1 MSWWTPSWLPTLPSL
16 DFSLPSGIQKRFLSF
31 ALRQALG
38 HLLKPGQLDTQ
49 QVDSQIG
56 SGFVQIR
63 DVELDNDVRSHSV
76 SADRVLNRGQAIN
89 ALIAGLPIRLHDGSV
104 GKVTARIPWPN
115 PLTSA
120 VGLSLESLHLTF
132 ILEPT
137 VSLNRRPPTAAD
149 VAESVASVAETFLHD
164 ELDSQEEAEL
174 FGSFHP
180 ELAASIESVDHVP
193 GGLDPFL
200 GEGEGRGEHDPPGVS
215 IFATLVER
223 LLSRFQFDATDIK
236 ITLVHPEHASF
247 TVSVPAIRYSS
258 ELAEDHARNAQHD
271 PSAGE
276 AQAQT
281 PSGATRT
288 VSVTGITV
296 TTRCL
301 RPPSPEPMLA
311 STTSTASYHPH
322 TINASPMASLPPSPL
337 SDSDIDEETTMLM
350 SQSLAGLPPRP
361 ISPSSSVSSSMYQS
375 AISNASMAYSRAL
388 PFDAE
393 RPTSPPLESSN
404 ASRPLQTGNPRSS
417 MPPRLG
423 IITQEIED
431 EMLLSFGTEPIVV
444 RLLTPTPTRKAKPR
458 KSHSEEQTSS
468 STEPAKVRVSSQ
480 GPVETEAMKLEVSI
494 GVVAIGLRARH
505 IRSIL
510 DVAHLWSTHTPEPQ
524 APVEPKEI
532 GSSRPLAEH
541 VDVNLRLKG
550 LVLVLLPTP
559 NDKLLNASSEFFRH
573 PLVPPNLAHGYVR
586 LHLDDLS
593 ASLSMR
599 PTPGPSSL
607 RRAIPGFS
615 GSTITATAS
624 LSELSAFAFLRG
636 SKSTMDGLRAV
647 PLLITDPNLSSHY
660 DVSHIHPDLRQPDG
674 DVDLPAFDVVDWTDE
689 ANWTSSGKLSLWRT
703 KLPQARPTSTAGNEL
718 GQSPR
723 NTGQSYSPS
732 SPRVSAGTSPR
743 RTAQVHAPISRSAV
757 VVKLT
762 MSTAPSKQQ
771 SRRKGKE
778 PATGVTVDVDIAP
791 LHIFADLSAVLG
803 AEGEPTG
810 VSETMRFLDEVSV
823 SDITPASTGLAGD
836 SGDVQDEDDDAE
848 TPPATPRARQN
859 FFQQQHELD
868 RERERKRLEKL
879 VMEDLDLEYDYGQAT
894 SERKKDVKTHRRKA
908 SP

>member
-63 DVELDNDVRSHSV
+63 DVELDNDVRPRFV
-76 SADRVLNRGQAIN
+76 STDRVLSSGQAIN
-89 ALIAGLPIRLHDGSV
+89 ALIAGLPIQLHDGSV

-149 VAESVASVAETFLHD
+149 AAESVASVAETFLHD
-164 ELDSQEEAEL
+164 ELDSQEETEL

-247 TVSVPAIRYSS
+247 TVSVPVVRYSS
-258 ELAEDHARNAQHD
+258 ELGDDHARNAQHD
-271 PSAGE
+271 HLACK
-276 AQAQT
+276 AQAQP

-301 RPPSPEPMLA
+301 SPPSPEPMLS
-311 STTSTASYHPH
+311 STTSTASFHPH
-322 TINASPMASLPPSPL
+322 ATTSFKASPASPLPPSPL
-337 SDSDIDEETTMLM
+337 SDSDIDEETTMRM

-375 AISNASMAYSRAL
+375 AISNASMAYSRGSL
-388 PFDAE
+388 VDVEP
-393 RPTSPPLESSN
+393 PVSPPLETIE
-404 ASRPLQTGNPRSS
+404 ATRPLQMGNPRSS
-417 MPPRLG
+417 VPPRLG

-444 RLLTPTPTRKAKPR
+444 RLSTPAPVRKVRIGKLRP
-458 KSHSEEQTSS
+458 EDQTSS
-468 STEPAKVRVSSQ
+468 SGEPAKVRVPSQ
-480 GPVETEAMKLEVSI
+480 SAAEPEAMKLDISV
-494 GVVAIGLRARH
+494 GVIAIGLRARH
-505 IRSIL
+505 IRSLL
-510 DVAHLWSTHTPEPQ
+510 DVAQQWSTHTPEPQ
-524 APVEPKEI
+524 ATAEPQQP

-541 VDVNLRLKG
+541 ADVNLRLKG
-550 LVLVLLPTP
+550 LVMVILPTP

-573 PLVPPNLAHGYVR
+573 PLVPPNLSHGYVR
-586 LHLDDLS
+586 IHLDDL
-593 ASLSMR
+593 
-599 PTPGPSSL
+599 
-607 RRAIPGFS
+607 
-615 GSTITATAS
+615 
-624 LSELSAFAFLRG
+624 
-636 SKSTMDGLRAV
+636 
-647 PLLITDPNLSSHY
+647 
-660 DVSHIHPDLRQPDG
+660 
-674 DVDLPAFDVVDWTDE
+674 
-689 ANWTSSGKLSLWRT
+689 
-703 KLPQARPTSTAGNEL
+703 
-718 GQSPR
+718 
-723 NTGQSYSPS
+723 
-732 SPRVSAGTSPR
+732 
-743 RTAQVHAPISRSAV
+743 
-757 VVKLT
+757 
-762 MSTAPSKQQ
+762 
-771 SRRKGKE
+771 
-778 PATGVTVDVDIAP
+778 
-791 LHIFADLSAVLG
+791 
-803 AEGEPTG
+803 
-810 VSETMRFLDEVSV
+810 
-823 SDITPASTGLAGD
+823 
-836 SGDVQDEDDDAE
+836 
-848 TPPATPRARQN
+848 
-859 FFQQQHELD
+859 
-868 RERERKRLEKL
+868 
-879 VMEDLDLEYDYGQAT
+879 
-894 SERKKDVKTHRRKA
+894 
-908 SP
+908 